1 MQDPRPSGSLPRLTR
16 PVVWLIAAALGVG
29 AAVLAAVVGIF
40 GIFFVLLIIPGMG
53 ARTWLAAT
61 SGALIGF
68 GVATLAL
75 LLLLRP
81 ATAGGAG
88 DDATLVMFVGVIPL
102 VVGSVLGLAALVAA
116 RRPSA

>member
-1 MQDPRPSGSLPRLTR
+1 MQEPRGQAGLPRLGR
-16 PVVWLIAAALGVG
+16 PPIWLIAAALGAG
-29 AAVLAAVVGIF
+29 AAVLAAVIGVF

-61 SGALIGF
+61 SGALTGF
-68 GVATLAL
+68 GATMLA

-88 DDATLVMFVGVIPL
+88 DDATLLMLAAVLPL
-102 VVGSVLGLAALVAA
+102 VVGLLLGAIALIAA
-116 RRPSA
+116 RST

>member
-75 LLLLRP
+75 LLRP

-88 DDATLVMFVGVIPL
+88 DDATLVRFVGVIPL
-102 VVGSVLGLAALVAA
+102 VVGSVLGLAAWVAA

>member
-68 GVATLAL
+68 GVSTLA